1 MSLSERVLPI
11 VMLSLLAGPVYAAKI
26 EHTNVVEPKLAATAP
41 PDLSAIGQPTR
52 LIGRGGTL
60 YVAGVNGIAA
70 VSAEGKILWSTA
82 LDPTGV
88 REIEVDDTGIAYT
101 GYEIVGS
108 KTSVW
113 AFLGE
118 MPKKME
124 FAPSI
129 IGMLAPDGTKIW
141 QAAGPASRISA
152 PCLTPASVAVLL
164 GQTFQIY
171 ARTDGKVTISKVD
184 LDPAMLPNEYAGR
197 MFRPKPLYVD
207 GNFVGGYFYKIYRLG
222 PNGEEQEVDSKN
234 KTNVVAGPILFKG
247 NMLIGSYG
255 MKPDGSVNESLVTV
269 LETKG
274 EFKKVMRKE
283 IGDDH
288 SATGDMVVEGDTIY
302 ASSNFTV
309 SAIDTVEGKRIWD
322 VQGEDG
328 ALSAG
333 SMRGVRFARNFGYR
347 YWGGHLMVLAGDH
360 LCLSTRREIAK
371 KTWADV
377 ITVLNKKDGT
387 YVKTIDLKKDIVDM
401 TVSGDRLALATE
413 DGLKYL
419 TLD

>member
-1 MSLSERVLPI
+1 MLPRGRVVPFAL
-11 VMLSLLAGPVYAAKI
+11 MLALGGSVFAAKI
-26 EHTNVVEPKLAATAP
+26 EHTNVVEPKMAAPAA

-52 LIGRGGTL
+52 LIARGGTL
-60 YVAGVNGIAA
+60 YVAGVGGIAA
-70 VSAEGKILWSTA
+70 VSAEGKVLWSTP

-88 REIEVDDTGIAYT
+88 REITVDDTGIAYT
-101 GYEIVGS
+101 GYEIVAS

-118 MPKKME
+118 MPKKLE
-124 FAPSI
+124 FAPSV
-129 IGMLAPDGTKIW
+129 IGMLAPDGTKTW
-141 QAAGPASRISA
+141 QASGPASRISA

-171 ARTDGKVTISKVD
+171 SRADGKVTVSKVD

-197 MFRPKPLYVD
+197 MYRPQPLYVD
-207 GNFVGGYFYKIYRLG
+207 GNFVGGYFYMIYRLG
-222 PNGEEQEVDSKN
+222 PNGEEQQVDSQN
-234 KTNVVAGPILFKG
+234 KTNVVAGPILYKG
-247 NMLIGSYG
+247 NMLLGSYG
-255 MKPDGSVNESLVTV
+255 MAQDGSVNESLVTV

-274 EFKKVMRKE
+274 DFKKVLRKE
-283 IGDDH
+283 IADDK
-288 SATGDMVVEGDTIY
+288 SATGDIVVDGDTIY

-309 SAIDTVEGKRIWD
+309 SAIDAVAGKRIWD
-322 VQGEDG
+322 VQGNDG

-347 YWGGHLMVLAGDH
+347 YWGGHLMIMADDH
-360 LCLSTRREIAK
+360 LYLGTRREIAK

-401 TVSGDRLALATE
+401 AVWGDRLLLATE
-413 DGLKYL
+413 DGVKYL

>member
-1 MSLSERVLPI
+1 
-11 VMLSLLAGPVYAAKI
+11 MLALGGPVFAAKV
-26 EHTNVVEPKLAATAP
+26 EHTNVVEPKMAAPAA

-52 LIGRGGTL
+52 FIEHGGTL

-70 VSAEGKILWSTA
+70 VAADGKVLWSTP

-88 REIEVDDTGIAYT
+88 REIAVDDAGIAYT
-101 GYEIVGS
+101 GYEIIGS

-113 AFLGE
+113 IFLGE
-118 MPKKME
+118 MPKKLE

-129 IGMLAPDGTKIW
+129 IGMLAPDGTKTW
-141 QAAGPASRISA
+141 QAAGPSSRISP
-152 PCLTPASVAVLL
+152 PCLTPSSVAVVL

-171 ARTDGKVTISKVD
+171 GRADGKVTISKVD

-197 MFRPKPLYVD
+197 MYRPRPLYVD

-222 PNGEEQEVDSKN
+222 PNGEEIEVDSKG
-234 KTNVVAGPILFKG
+234 KTNIVAGPILFKG
-247 NMLIGSYG
+247 NMLIGSYDIT
-255 MKPDGSVNESLVTV
+255 MDGNVNESLIAV

-274 EFKKVMRKE
+274 EFKKVLRKE
-283 IGDDH
+283 IGDDK
-288 SATGDMVVEGDTIY
+288 SATGDIVVDGDTIY

-309 SAIDTVEGKRIWD
+309 SAIDSVEGKRIWD
-322 VQGEDG
+322 VKGEDG

-333 SMRGVRFARNFGYR
+333 SMRGVRFARTFGYR
-347 YWGGHLMVLAGDH
+347 YWGGQLMVMAGDH
-360 LCLSTRREIAK
+360 LYLSTRREIAK

-387 YVKTIDLKKDIVDM
+387 YVKTIDIKKDIVDM
-401 TVSGDRLALATE
+401 LVWGDRLVLATE
-413 DGLKYL
+413 DGVKYL
-419 TLD
+419 ALD